1 MTSHTF
7 TAAAPAE
14 RRSLPI
20 WSALSLLLP
29 LTAVLAV
36 AAANGGYF
44 PTAFG
49 WTALAFAWVTLVA
62 VVLIAPRWRALDLTW
77 VAAAAALCVFTFSS
91 ALWAGSAGT
100 AINQGQRAVVYAT
113 AAAGALLLLRRRD
126 LELWLAGL
134 VFGATAICFYSL
146 GTRLFAD
153 HFGGPKPD
161 YRLFVPIGYW
171 NALGIFAGVA
181 ALLAFGAAVVG
192 RVTALRVLAG
202 VALVVLLPTLYY
214 TYSRGAW
221 AALLAGLFVTLLY
234 SPWRERLFVALF
246 VFVPLPALAVWLASR
261 PQALTDRSA
270 SIAAESH
277 AGHRLAIELAM
288 VALLQAGVAGAY
300 ATFAGRV
307 RVARGVRIGVAVVVA
322 IALLAGLAGF
332 FAHYGSPSKIAHR
345 TYHSFTGP
353 PTGGQN
359 LNSRL
364 FSFSNN
370 GRTVLW
376 RTAWNEFRAHP
387 VAGGGAGS
395 FQRWWLANRTNGYYV
410 TDAHNLYAQTL
421 GELGLIGGRCSHC
434 SSACRSSRQPGR
446 AGTRSPHRRSA
457 ATSPTSCTASSTG
470 IGRSRL
476 SPCSRSSPGR
486 HWSSQ
491 PGARTRLPRGRSAE
505 RSGSRSARSPQSP
518 RWSPSSG

>member
-1 MTSHTF
+1 MPTASGDGPDAEDITSAAIERALRYRDRFDPRRGDAAAWLIGIARRCIGEHFGERAGSRRARARGGGAGRARGRLRDRLDLRHAVSLLDARDRELIALRYGADLTARQIGEVLDVKTNAVEVALHRALQTLRDALERHRSARAQANDRWRGRMTSHTF

-44 PTAFG
+44 ATAFG

-77 VAAAAALCVFTFSS
+77 VVAAAALCVFTFCS

-100 AINQGQRAVVYAT
+100 AIDQGQRAVVYAT
-113 AAAGALLLLRRRD
+113 AVAGALLLLRRRD

-261 PQALTDRSA
+261 HTRPDGATDGWRDSSTA
-270 SIAAESH
+270 P
-277 AGHRLAIELAM
+277 
-288 VALLQAGVAGAY
+288 
-300 ATFAGRV
+300 ATG
-307 RVARGVRIGVAVVVA
+307 
-322 IALLAGLAGF
+322 
-332 FAHYGSPSKIAHR
+332 
-345 TYHSFTGP
+345 
-353 PTGGQN
+353 
-359 LNSRL
+359 
-364 FSFSNN
+364 
-370 GRTVLW
+370 W
-376 RTAWNEFRAHP
+376 AWK
-387 VAGGGAGS
+387 S
-395 FQRWWLANRTNGYYV
+395 T
-410 TDAHNLYAQTL
+410 
-421 GELGLIGGRCSHC
+421 
-434 SSACRSSRQPGR
+434 
-446 AGTRSPHRRSA
+446 SA
-457 ATSPTSCTASSTG
+457 A
-470 IGRSRL
+470 R
-476 SPCSRSSPGR
+476 
-486 HWSSQ
+486 
-491 PGARTRLPRGRSAE
+491 E
-505 RSGSRSARSPQSP
+505 RRPAAVCAPAT
-518 RWSPSSG
+518 W